1 MLINKINDDYN
12 EFNQLAKMKEA
23 LQIQDDLFTQAFNL
37 IKYFDGNNLFYDNYL
52 VQYAKN
58 KTINEQIEE
67 LSEKELAE
75 FFENKD
81 AVNLELYSSDSKSLY

>member
-1 MLINKINDDYN
+1 
-12 EFNQLAKMKEA
+12 MKEA

-67 LSEKELAE
+67 LPEEELAE